1 MNLDL
6 TILVAAITFI
16 VMLIVLVNLHNKME
30 TIALLL
36 NVMVKKINA
45 LEEKKLSGTMLYKI
59 QSCKKLIK
67 KTIMI

>member
-59 QSCKKLIK
+59 QSCKN
-67 KTIMI
+67 

>member
-1 MNLDL
+1 
-6 TILVAAITFI
+6 
-16 VMLIVLVNLHNKME
+16 MLIVLVNLHNKME

-59 QSCKKLIK
+59 QSCKN
-67 KTIMI
+67 